1 MRRNSGMTWVRSLRL
16 RAMERR
22 ASYVGMPL
30 SPRLPVHD
38 GVQNV
43 VTARRGP
50 DESSSDAQPSS
61 TLPPTCSNLAQD
73 KGVLVT
79 DIGQALLDAIADL
92 KADMDRRFT
101 AVDRH
106 FDAVDARFN
115 AVDARFDA
123 VDARF
128 NAVDEKLAVLPPMRA
143 HLDGLPLINRAVT
156 VLQQDSRSLKA
167 AFNDFAATNM
177 TVGEIQ
183 ALHDDVNRVQ
193 AENADLAV
201 KVATLQRLVSELQE
215 RVAPVLA
222 PR

>member
-1 MRRNSGMTWVRSLRL
+1 M
-16 RAMERR
+16 
-22 ASYVGMPL
+22 
-30 SPRLPVHD
+30 
-38 GVQNV
+38 
-43 VTARRGP
+43 
-50 DESSSDAQPSS
+50 
-61 TLPPTCSNLAQD
+61 
-73 KGVLVT
+73 T

-101 AVDRH
+101 AVDGRM
-106 FDAVDARFN
+106 DE
-115 AVDARFDA
+115 
-123 VDARF
+123 RF
-128 NAVDEKLAVLPPMRA
+128 NAVDEQLAVLPPMRA
-143 HLDGLPLINRAVT
+143 QLDGLPLINRGVT
-156 VLQQDSRSLKA
+156 VLQQESRSLKA

-201 KVATLQRLVSELQE
+201 KVATLQRLVGELQE